1 MFKKVLKWSSISLL
15 TIVIA
20 LAFLPFLF
28 KDKIKSKIIESI
40 NKNVNATVALEE
52 VSLNLFKSFPKA
64 TVTLDKISVINKAPF
79 QGDTLVYSEKIDLKM
94 SMMELFNGEK
104 EPMTIQSIGTENTKI
119 NILFNK
125 DGIGNYDIAIKKE
138 ANETNEKEKPF
149 ALSIQNYEVENLKFT
164 YKDAASKMKLVLDSI
179 NHEGTG
185 NFEKEVLDLDT
196 KTTAKVT
203 FDMDKSNFMRNVPI
217 SLEAILG
224 VDLKNSK
231 YTFKENK
238 ALINQLPLN
247 FNGFIQIVEKGQVYD
262 LTFNTP
268 SSDFKNFLGL
278 IPAEYAGNLADV
290 ATSGK
295 FEVKGKVK
303 GNLTD
308 TTVPAFNIEM
318 LSNNASFKYKELPK
332 SVKNISIDTHI
343 VNKTGLINDTFLDLD
358 KLSFAIDQDV
368 FNASAHLKN
377 LTENPNITATLKGVI
392 NLANVSKA
400 YPVKL
405 EKPLN
410 GILRADV
417 KTAFDMKS
425 VETSQYQNIK
435 NSGNIN
441 VTGFN
446 YAGPEMAKPVSVSV
460 ADLSFN
466 PSKINLNK
474 LQAKTGKSDINV
486 SGSLDNFYGFLFKNQ
501 ILKGNFNLNSSL
513 FEVADFM
520 SPTTTTNEKGK
531 KTTEQVKIPS
541 FLDCT
546 LTAKATTVIYD
557 NLNLKNVAG
566 TLIIRDQAVNLK
578 GLNMAVFGGKIGVNG
593 MVSTKNKV
601 PTFDL
606 DLGLSAVDI
615 SQTFTMLN
623 TLKAIAPI
631 ADVINGKMNST
642 ITLNGFLTQDMIPDV
657 KSISGDLMGTIL
669 QGSLNKNKSALLTEL
684 DTKATFLDLKD
695 INLKDVKAV
704 LSFKNGK
711 VAVKPFT
718 IKHNDISVQIAGSHG
733 FDQNMN
739 YDLKFDVPVKY
750 LGNDVNKLLAK
761 ITPADAKKI
770 ESVPVNAMMSGNF
783 KSPKVTT
790 DVQQASKN
798 VASQLIQLQK
808 EKLIQKGT
816 GALSDLLGGNKPKS
830 ATDSTK
836 TTTKEQVGNAVKEG
850 LKGLFGKKKN

>member
-1 MFKKVLKWSSISLL
+1 MLKKVLKWSGISLL
-15 TIVIA
+15 TVVIA
-20 LAFLPFLF
+20 LALLPFLF

-40 NKNVNATVALEE
+40 NKNVNATVALED

-64 TVTLDKISVINKAPF
+64 TVTLDKMSVINKAPF

-125 DGIGNYDIAIKKE
+125 DGIGNYDIAIKK
-138 ANETNEKEKPF
+138 AASETNEKEKPF

-185 NFEKEVLDLDT
+185 NFEQEVLDLDT

-238 ALINQLPLN
+238 VLINQLPLN
-247 FNGFIQIVEKGQVYD
+247 FNGFIQMVEKGQVYD
-262 LTFNTP
+262 LTFNTH

-278 IPAEYAGNLADV
+278 IPLEYAGNLADV
-290 ATSGK
+290 ETSGK

-303 GNLTD
+303 GNLSD
-308 TTVPAFNIEM
+308 TTVPTFDIEM
-318 LSNNASFKYKELPK
+318 LSNKASFKYKDLPK

-343 VNKTGLINDTFLDLD
+343 VNETGLMNDTFVDLD

-368 FNASAHLKN
+368 FNASAHIKN
-377 LTENPNITATLKGVI
+377 LTENPNIDAALNGVI

-410 GILRADV
+410 GILKANV
-417 KTAFDMKS
+417 KMAFDMKS
-425 VETSQYQNIK
+425 VENSQYQNIK

-446 YAGPEMAKPVSVSV
+446 YSGPEMAKPVSVSV

-474 LQAKTGKSDINV
+474 LQAKTGKSEINV

-513 FEVADFM
+513 FAVADFM
-520 SPTTTTNEKGK
+520 SPTTTTNDEGK

-578 GLNMAVFGGKIGVNG
+578 GLTMAVFGGKIGVNG

-606 DLGLSAVDI
+606 DLDLSAVDI
-615 SQTFTMLN
+615 SQTFSMLN
-623 TLKAIAPI
+623 TLKTIAPV

-642 ITLNGFLTQDMIPDV
+642 ITLNGFLTQDMIPDI
-657 KSISGDLMGTIL
+657 KSISGDLMGAIL

-684 DTKATFLDLKD
+684 DAKATFLDLKD

-718 IKHNDISVQIAGSHG
+718 LKHKDISVQIAGSHG
-733 FDQNMN
+733 FDQNMDYN
-739 YDLKFDVPVKY
+739 LKFNVPVKY

-770 ESVPVNAMMSGNF
+770 ESVPVNALLVGNF

-808 EKLIQKGT
+808 EKLVQKGT
-816 GALSDLLGGNKPKS
+816 GVLTTILNGNKPK
-830 ATDSTK
+830 DSTK
-836 TTTKEQVGNAVKEG
+836 TTTKEQVGNAVKDG

>member
-1 MFKKVLKWSSISLL
+1 MLKKVLKWSGICLL
-15 TIVIA
+15 TVVIA
-20 LAFLPFLF
+20 LALLPFLF

-40 NKNVNATVALEE
+40 NKNVNATVALED

-94 SMMELFNGEK
+94 SMTELFNGEK

-125 DGIGNYDIAIKKE
+125 DGIGNYDIAIKKD

-185 NFEKEVLDLDT
+185 NFEQEVLDLDT
-196 KTTAKVT
+196 KTTVKVT

-247 FNGFIQIVEKGQVYD
+247 FNGFIQMVEKGQIYD

-278 IPAEYAGNLADV
+278 IPSTYAGNLSDV
-290 ATSGK
+290 ETSGK

-303 GNLTD
+303 GNLSE
-308 TTVPAFNIEM
+308 TTVPTFDIEM
-318 LSNNASFKYKELPK
+318 LSDNASFKYKDLPK

-343 VNKTGLINDTFLDLD
+343 VNETGLMNDTFVDLD

-368 FNASAHLKN
+368 FNASAHIKN
-377 LTENPNITATLKGVI
+377 LTENPNIDAALNGVI

-410 GILRADV
+410 GILKANV
-417 KTAFDMKS
+417 KMAFDMKS
-425 VETSQYQNIK
+425 VENSQYQNIK

-446 YAGPEMAKPVSVSV
+446 YSGPEMAKPVSVSV

-520 SPTTTTNEKGK
+520 SPTTTTNDEGK

-578 GLNMAVFGGKIGVNG
+578 GLTMAVFGGKIGVNG

-615 SQTFTMLN
+615 SQTFSMLN
-623 TLKAIAPI
+623 TLKAIAPV

-657 KSISGDLMGTIL
+657 KSISGDLMGNIL

-684 DTKATFLDLKD
+684 DNKATFLDLKD

-718 IKHNDISVQIAGSHG
+718 LKHKDISVQIAGSHG
-733 FDQNMN
+733 FDQNMDYN
-739 YDLKFDVPVKY
+739 LKFDVPVKY

-761 ITPADAKKI
+761 VTPSDAKKI

-808 EKLIQKGT
+808 EKLVQKGT
-816 GALSDLLGGNKPKS
+816 GVLSTILNGNKPK
-830 ATDSTK
+830 DSTK
-836 TTTKEQVGNAVKEG
+836 TTTKEQVGNAVKDG

>member
-1 MFKKVLKWSSISLL
+1 MLKKVLKWSGISLL
-15 TIVIA
+15 TVVIA
-20 LAFLPFLF
+20 LALLPFLF

-40 NKNVNATVALEE
+40 NKNVNATVALED

-64 TVTLDKISVINKAPF
+64 TVTLDKMSVINKAPF

-185 NFEKEVLDLDT
+185 NFEQEVLDLDT

-247 FNGFIQIVEKGQVYD
+247 FNGFIQMVEKGQVYD

-278 IPAEYAGNLADV
+278 IPSAYAGNLADV
-290 ATSGK
+290 ETSGK

-303 GNLTD
+303 GNLSD
-308 TTVPAFNIEM
+308 TTVPTFDIEM
-318 LSNNASFKYKELPK
+318 LSNNASFKYKDLPK

-343 VNKTGLINDTFLDLD
+343 VNETGIMNDTFVDLD
-358 KLSFAIDQDV
+358 KLSFSIDQDV
-368 FNASAHLKN
+368 FNASAHIKN
-377 LTENPNITATLKGVI
+377 LTENPNIDAALNGVI

-425 VETSQYQNIK
+425 VENSQYQNIK

-446 YAGPEMAKPVSVSV
+446 YSGPEMAKPVSVSV
-460 ADLSFN
+460 ADLTFN
-466 PSKINLNK
+466 PSKITLNK

-513 FEVADFM
+513 FAVADFM
-520 SPTTTTNEKGK
+520 SPTTTTNDEGK

-578 GLNMAVFGGKIGVNG
+578 GLTMAVFGGKIGVNG
-593 MVSTKNKV
+593 MISTKNKV
-601 PTFDL
+601 PTF

-615 SQTFTMLN
+615 SQTFSMLN
-623 TLKAIAPI
+623 TLKTIAPI

-642 ITLNGFLTQDMIPDV
+642 ISLNGFLTQDMIPDV
-657 KSISGDLMGTIL
+657 KSISGDLMGNIL

-684 DTKATFLDLKD
+684 DAKATFLDLKD

-711 VAVKPFT
+711 VAVKPF
-718 IKHNDISVQIAGSHG
+718 ILKHKDISVQIAGSHG
-733 FDQNMN
+733 FDQNMDYN
-739 YDLKFDVPVKY
+739 LKFDVPVKY

-761 ITPADAKKI
+761 VTPADAKKI

-808 EKLIQKGT
+808 EKLVQKGT
-816 GALSDLLGGNKPKS
+816 GVLTTILNGNKPK
-830 ATDSTK
+830 DSTK
-836 TTTKEQVGNAVKEG
+836 TTTKEQVGNAVKDG

>member
-1 MFKKVLKWSSISLL
+1 MLKKVLKWSGISLL
-15 TIVIA
+15 TVVIA
-20 LAFLPFLF
+20 LALLPFLF

-40 NKNVNATVALEE
+40 NKNVNATVALED

-64 TVTLDKISVINKAPF
+64 TVTLDKMSVINKAPF

-125 DGIGNYDIAIKKE
+125 DGIGNYDIAIKK
-138 ANETNEKEKPF
+138 AASETNEKEKPF

-185 NFEKEVLDLDT
+185 NFEQEVLDLDT

-247 FNGFIQIVEKGQVYD
+247 FNGFIQMVEKGQVYD

-268 SSDFKNFLGL
+268 SSDFKNFFGL
-278 IPAEYAGNLADV
+278 IPLEYAGNLADV
-290 ATSGK
+290 ETSGK

-303 GNLTD
+303 GNLSD
-308 TTVPAFNIEM
+308 TTVPTFDIEM
-318 LSNNASFKYKELPK
+318 LSNKASFKYKDLPK

-343 VNKTGLINDTFLDLD
+343 VNETGLMNDTFVDLD

-368 FNASAHLKN
+368 FNASAHIKN
-377 LTENPNITATLKGVI
+377 LTENPNIDAALNGVI

-410 GILRADV
+410 GILKANV
-417 KTAFDMKS
+417 KMAFDMKS
-425 VETSQYQNIK
+425 VENSQYQNIK

-446 YAGPEMAKPVSVSV
+446 YSGPEMAKPVSVSV

-474 LQAKTGKSDINV
+474 LQAKTGKSEINV

-513 FEVADFM
+513 FAVADFM
-520 SPTTTTNEKGK
+520 SPTTTTNDEGK

-578 GLNMAVFGGKIGVNG
+578 GLTMAVFGGKIGVNG

-606 DLGLSAVDI
+606 DLDLSAVDI
-615 SQTFTMLN
+615 SQTFSMLN
-623 TLKAIAPI
+623 TLKTIAPV

-642 ITLNGFLTQDMIPDV
+642 ITLNGFLTQDMIPDI
-657 KSISGDLMGTIL
+657 KSISGDLMGAIL

-684 DTKATFLDLKD
+684 DAKATFLDLKD

-718 IKHNDISVQIAGSHG
+718 LKHKDISVQIAGSHG
-733 FDQNMN
+733 FDQNMDYN
-739 YDLKFDVPVKY
+739 LKFNVPVKY

-770 ESVPVNAMMSGNF
+770 ESVPVNALLVGNF

-808 EKLIQKGT
+808 EKLVQKGT
-816 GALSDLLGGNKPKS
+816 GVLTTILNGNKPK
-830 ATDSTK
+830 DSTK
-836 TTTKEQVGNAVKEG
+836 TTTKEQVGNAVKDG

>member
-1 MFKKVLKWSSISLL
+1 MTV
-15 TIVIA
+15 VIA
-20 LAFLPFLF
+20 LALLPFLF

-40 NKNVNATVALEE
+40 NKNVNATVALED

-64 TVTLDKISVINKAPF
+64 TVTLDKMSVINKAPF

-185 NFEKEVLDLDT
+185 NFEQEVLDLNT

-247 FNGFIQIVEKGQVYD
+247 FNGFIQMVEKGQVYD

-278 IPAEYAGNLADV
+278 IPSAYAGNLADV
-290 ATSGK
+290 ETSGK

-303 GNLTD
+303 GNLSD
-308 TTVPAFNIEM
+308 TTVPTFDIEM
-318 LSNNASFKYKELPK
+318 LSNNASFKYKDLPK

-343 VNKTGLINDTFLDLD
+343 VNETGIMNDTFVDLD
-358 KLSFAIDQDV
+358 KLSFSIDQDV
-368 FNASAHLKN
+368 FNASAHIKN
-377 LTENPNITATLKGVI
+377 LTENPNIDAALNGVI

-425 VETSQYQNIK
+425 VENSQYQNIK

-446 YAGPEMAKPVSVSV
+446 YSGPEMAKPVSVSV
-460 ADLSFN
+460 ADLTFN
-466 PSKINLNK
+466 PSKITLNK

-513 FEVADFM
+513 FAVADFM
-520 SPTTTTNEKGK
+520 SPTTTTNDEGK

-578 GLNMAVFGGKIGVNG
+578 GLTMAVFGGKIGVNG
-593 MVSTKNKV
+593 MISTKNKV

-615 SQTFTMLN
+615 SQTFSMLN
-623 TLKAIAPI
+623 TLKTIAPI

-642 ITLNGFLTQDMIPDV
+642 ISLNGFLTQDMIPDV
-657 KSISGDLMGTIL
+657 KSISGDLMGNIL

-684 DTKATFLDLKD
+684 DAKATFLDLKD

-711 VAVKPFT
+711 VAVKPF
-718 IKHNDISVQIAGSHG
+718 ILKHKDISVQIAGSHG
-733 FDQNMN
+733 FDQNMDYN
-739 YDLKFDVPVKY
+739 LKFDVPVKY

-761 ITPADAKKI
+761 VTPADAKKI

-808 EKLIQKGT
+808 EKLVQKGT
-816 GALSDLLGGNKPKS
+816 GVLTTILNGNKPK
-830 ATDSTK
+830 DSTK
-836 TTTKEQVGNAVKEG
+836 TTTKEQVGNAVKAG

>member
-1 MFKKVLKWSSISLL
+1 MLKKVLKLSGISLL
-15 TIVIA
+15 TVVIA
-20 LAFLPFLF
+20 LALLPFLF

-40 NKNVNATVALEE
+40 NKNVNATVALED

-64 TVTLDKISVINKAPF
+64 TVTLDKMSVINKAPF

-125 DGIGNYDIAIKKE
+125 DGIGNYDIAIKKD

-185 NFEKEVLDLDT
+185 NFEQEVLDLDT

-238 ALINQLPLN
+238 ALINQLPLH
-247 FNGFIQIVEKGQVYD
+247 FNGFIQMVEKGQVYD

-278 IPAEYAGNLADV
+278 IPSTYAGNLSDV
-290 ATSGK
+290 ETSGK

-303 GNLTD
+303 GNLSE
-308 TTVPAFNIEM
+308 TTVPTFDIEM
-318 LSNNASFKYKELPK
+318 LSNNASFKYKDLPK

-343 VNKTGLINDTFLDLD
+343 VNETGLMNDTFVDLD

-368 FNASAHLKN
+368 FNASAHIKN
-377 LTENPNITATLKGVI
+377 LTENLNIDAALNGVI

-410 GILRADV
+410 GILKANV
-417 KTAFDMKS
+417 KMAFDMKS
-425 VETSQYQNIK
+425 VENSQYQNIK

-446 YAGPEMAKPVSVSV
+446 YSGPEMAKPVSVSV

-520 SPTTTTNEKGK
+520 SPTTTTNDEGK

-546 LTAKATTVIYD
+546 LSAKATTVIYD

-578 GLNMAVFGGKIGVNG
+578 GLTMAVFGGKIGVNG

-615 SQTFTMLN
+615 SQTFSMLN
-623 TLKAIAPI
+623 TLKTIAPI

-642 ITLNGFLTQDMIPDV
+642 ISLNGFLTQDMIPDA
-657 KSISGDLMGTIL
+657 KSISGDLMGNIL

-684 DTKATFLDLKD
+684 DNKATFLDLKD
-695 INLKDVKAV
+695 INLKDVKAL

-718 IKHNDISVQIAGSHG
+718 LKHKDISVQIAGSHG
-733 FDQNMN
+733 FDQNMDYN
-739 YDLKFDVPVKY
+739 LKFDVPVKY

-761 ITPADAKKI
+761 VTPSDAKKI

-808 EKLIQKGT
+808 EKLVQKGT
-816 GALSDLLGGNKPKS
+816 GVLSTILNGNKPK
-830 ATDSTK
+830 DSTK
-836 TTTKEQVGNAVKEG
+836 TTTKEQVGNAVKDG

>member
-1 MFKKVLKWSSISLL
+1 MLKKVLKWSGISLL
-15 TIVIA
+15 TVVIA
-20 LAFLPFLF
+20 LALLPFLF

-40 NKNVNATVALEE
+40 NKNVNATVALED

-64 TVTLDKISVINKAPF
+64 TVTLDKMSVINKAPF

-125 DGIGNYDIAIKKE
+125 DGIGNYDIALKKE
-138 ANETNEKEKPF
+138 ASETNEKEKPF

-185 NFEKEVLDLDT
+185 NFEQEVLDLDT

-231 YTFKENK
+231 YTFKENR

-247 FNGFIQIVEKGQVYD
+247 FNGFIQMVEKVQVYD

-278 IPAEYAGNLADV
+278 IPSAYAGNLADV
-290 ATSGK
+290 ETSGK

-303 GNLTD
+303 GNLSD

-318 LSNNASFKYKELPK
+318 LSNNASFKYKDLPK

-343 VNKTGLINDTFLDLD
+343 VNETGLMNDTFVDLD

-368 FNASAHLKN
+368 FNASAHIKN
-377 LTENPNITATLKGVI
+377 LTENPNIDAALNGVI
-392 NLANVSKA
+392 NLSNVSKA

-410 GILRADV
+410 GILKANV
-417 KTAFDMKS
+417 KMAFDMKS
-425 VETSQYQNIK
+425 VENSQYQNIK

-446 YAGPEMAKPVSVSV
+446 YSGPEMAKPVSVSV

-520 SPTTTTNEKGK
+520 SPTTTTNDEGK

-615 SQTFTMLN
+615 SQTFSMLN
-623 TLKAIAPI
+623 TLKTIAPV

-642 ITLNGFLTQDMIPDV
+642 ISLNGYLTQDMIPDV
-657 KSISGDLMGTIL
+657 KSISGDLMGNIL

-684 DTKATFLDLKD
+684 DNKATFLDLKD

-718 IKHNDISVQIAGSHG
+718 LKHKDISVQIAGSHG
-733 FDQNMN
+733 FDQNMDYN
-739 YDLKFDVPVKY
+739 LKFDVPVKY

-770 ESVPVNAMMSGNF
+770 ESVPVNALLAGNF

-808 EKLIQKGT
+808 DKLVQKGT
-816 GALSDLLGGNKPKS
+816 GVLTNLLGGNKPK
-830 ATDSTK
+830 DSTK
-836 TTTKEQVGNAVKEG
+836 TTTKEQVGNAVKDG

>member
-1 MFKKVLKWSSISLL
+1 MLKKVLKWSGICLL
-15 TIVIA
+15 TVVIA
-20 LAFLPFLF
+20 LALLPFLF

-40 NKNVNATVALEE
+40 NKNVNATVALED

-64 TVTLDKISVINKAPF
+64 TVTLDKMSVINKAPF

-125 DGIGNYDIAIKKE
+125 DGIGNYDIAIKKD

-185 NFEKEVLDLDT
+185 NFEQEVLDLDT

-247 FNGFIQIVEKGQVYD
+247 FNGSIQMAEIGQVYD

-278 IPAEYAGNLADV
+278 IPSAYAGNLADV
-290 ATSGK
+290 ETSGK

-303 GNLTD
+303 GNLSD
-308 TTVPAFNIEM
+308 TTVPTFNIEM

-343 VNKTGLINDTFLDLD
+343 VNETGLMNDTFVDLD

-368 FNASAHLKN
+368 FNASAHIKN
-377 LTENPNITATLKGVI
+377 LTENLNIDAALNGVI

-410 GILRADV
+410 GILKANV
-417 KTAFDMKS
+417 KMAFDMKS
-425 VETSQYQNIK
+425 VENSQYQNIK

-446 YAGPEMAKPVSVSV
+446 YSGPEMAKPVSVSV

-513 FEVADFM
+513 FAVADFM
-520 SPTTTTNEKGK
+520 APTTTTNDEGK

-578 GLNMAVFGGKIGVNG
+578 GLTMAVFGGKIGVNG

-615 SQTFTMLN
+615 SQTFSMLN
-623 TLKAIAPI
+623 TLKTIAPV

-642 ITLNGFLTQDMIPDV
+642 ISLNGFLTQDMIPDV
-657 KSISGDLMGTIL
+657 KSISGDLMGNIL

-684 DTKATFLDLKD
+684 DNKAAFLDLKD

-718 IKHNDISVQIAGSHG
+718 LKHKDISVQIAGSHG
-733 FDQNMN
+733 FDQNMDYN
-739 YDLKFDVPVKY
+739 LKFDVPVKY

-761 ITPADAKKI
+761 VTPSDAKKI

-808 EKLIQKGT
+808 EKLVQKGT
-816 GALSDLLGGNKPKS
+816 GVLTTILNGNKPK
-830 ATDSTK
+830 DSTK
-836 TTTKEQVGNAVKEG
+836 TTTKEQVGNAVKDG

>member
-1 MFKKVLKWSSISLL
+1 MLKKVLKWSGISLL
-15 TIVIA
+15 TVVIA
-20 LAFLPFLF
+20 LALLPFLF

-40 NKNVNATVALEE
+40 NKNVNATVALED

-64 TVTLDKISVINKAPF
+64 TVTLDKMSVINKAPF

-125 DGIGNYDIAIKKE
+125 DGIGNYDIAIKKD

-185 NFEKEVLDLDT
+185 NFEQEVLDLDT

-247 FNGFIQIVEKGQVYD
+247 FNGFIQMVEKGQVYD

-278 IPAEYAGNLADV
+278 IPSAYAGNLADV
-290 ATSGK
+290 ETSGK

-303 GNLTD
+303 GNLSD
-308 TTVPAFNIEM
+308 TTVPTFDIEM
-318 LSNNASFKYKELPK
+318 LSNNASFKYKDLPK

-343 VNKTGLINDTFLDLD
+343 VNETGIMNDTFVDLD
-358 KLSFAIDQDV
+358 KLSFSIDQDV
-368 FNASAHLKN
+368 FNASAHIKN
-377 LTENPNITATLKGVI
+377 LTENPNIDAALNGVI

-425 VETSQYQNIK
+425 VENSQYQNIK

-446 YAGPEMAKPVSVSV
+446 YSGPEMAKPVSVSV
-460 ADLSFN
+460 ADLTFN
-466 PSKINLNK
+466 PSKITLNK

-520 SPTTTTNEKGK
+520 SPTTTTNDEGK

-578 GLNMAVFGGKIGVNG
+578 GLTMAVFGGKIGVNG
-593 MVSTKNKV
+593 MISTKNKV

-615 SQTFTMLN
+615 SQTFSMLN
-623 TLKAIAPI
+623 TLKTIAPI

-642 ITLNGFLTQDMIPDV
+642 ISLNGFLTQDMIPDV
-657 KSISGDLMGTIL
+657 KSISGDLMGNIL

-684 DTKATFLDLKD
+684 DAKATFLDLKD

-718 IKHNDISVQIAGSHG
+718 LKHKDISVQIAGSHG
-733 FDQNMN
+733 FDQNMDYN
-739 YDLKFDVPVKY
+739 LKFDVPVKY

-761 ITPADAKKI
+761 VTPADAKKI
-770 ESVPVNAMMSGNF
+770 ESVPVNALLAGNF

-808 EKLIQKGT
+808 EKLVQKGT
-816 GALSDLLGGNKPKS
+816 GVLTTILNGNKPK
-830 ATDSTK
+830 DSTK
-836 TTTKEQVGNAVKEG
+836 TTTKEQVGNAVKDG

>member
-1 MFKKVLKWSSISLL
+1 MLKKVLKWSGISLL
-15 TIVIA
+15 TVVIA
-20 LAFLPFLF
+20 LALLPFLF

-40 NKNVNATVALEE
+40 NKNVNATVALED

-64 TVTLDKISVINKAPF
+64 TVTLDKMSVINKAPF

-125 DGIGNYDIAIKKE
+125 DGIGNYDIAIKK
-138 ANETNEKEKPF
+138 AASETNEKEKPF

-185 NFEKEVLDLDT
+185 NFEQEVLDLDT

-247 FNGFIQIVEKGQVYD
+247 FNGFIQMVEKGQVYD

-278 IPAEYAGNLADV
+278 IPVEYAGNLADV
-290 ATSGK
+290 ETTGK

-303 GNLTD
+303 GNLSD
-308 TTVPAFNIEM
+308 TTVPSFDIEM
-318 LSNNASFKYKELPK
+318 LSNNASFKYKDLPK

-343 VNKTGLINDTFLDLD
+343 VNETGLMNDTFVDLD

-368 FNASAHLKN
+368 FNASAHIKN

-417 KTAFDMKS
+417 KMAFDMKS
-425 VETSQYQNIK
+425 VETSQYQNIR

-446 YAGPEMAKPVSVSV
+446 YSGPEMAKPVSVSV

-520 SPTTTTNEKGK
+520 SPTTTTNDEGK
-531 KTTEQVKIPS
+531 KTSEQVKIPS

-601 PTFDL
+601 PTFVL
-606 DLGLSAVDI
+606 DMGLSAVDI
-615 SQTFTMLN
+615 SQTFSMLN
-623 TLKAIAPI
+623 TLKTIAPV

-642 ITLNGFLTQDMIPDV
+642 ISLNGFLTQDMIPDV
-657 KSISGDLMGTIL
+657 KSISGDLMGNIL

-684 DTKATFLDLKD
+684 DNKAAFLDLKD

-718 IKHNDISVQIAGSHG
+718 LKHKDISVQIAGSHG
-733 FDQNMN
+733 FDQNMDYN
-739 YDLKFDVPVKY
+739 LKFDVPVKY

-761 ITPADAKKI
+761 VTPSDAKKI
-770 ESVPVNAMMSGNF
+770 ESVNVNAMMSGNF

-808 EKLIQKGT
+808 EKLVQKGT
-816 GALSDLLGGNKPKS
+816 GVLTTILNGNKPK
-830 ATDSTK
+830 DSTK
-836 TTTKEQVGNAVKEG
+836 TTTKEQVGNAVKDG

>member
-1 MFKKVLKWSSISLL
+1 MLKKVLKWSGISLL
-15 TIVIA
+15 TVVIA
-20 LAFLPFLF
+20 LALLPFLF

-40 NKNVNATVALEE
+40 NKNVNATVALED

-64 TVTLDKISVINKAPF
+64 TVTLDKMSVINKAPF

-185 NFEKEVLDLDT
+185 NFEQEVLDLDT

-247 FNGFIQIVEKGQVYD
+247 FNGFIQMVEKGQVYD

-278 IPAEYAGNLADV
+278 IPSAYAGNLADV
-290 ATSGK
+290 ETSGK

-303 GNLTD
+303 GNLSD
-308 TTVPAFNIEM
+308 TTVPTFDIEM
-318 LSNNASFKYKELPK
+318 LSNNASFKYKDLPK

-343 VNKTGLINDTFLDLD
+343 INETGIMNDTFVDLD
-358 KLSFAIDQDV
+358 KLSFSIDQDV
-368 FNASAHLKN
+368 FNASAHIKN
-377 LTENPNITATLKGVI
+377 LTENPNIDAALNGVI

-425 VETSQYQNIK
+425 VENSQYQNIK

-446 YAGPEMAKPVSVSV
+446 YSGPEMAKPVSVSV
-460 ADLSFN
+460 ADLTFN
-466 PSKINLNK
+466 PSKITLNK

-513 FEVADFM
+513 FAVADFM
-520 SPTTTTNEKGK
+520 SPTTTTNDEGK

-578 GLNMAVFGGKIGVNG
+578 GLTMAVFGGKIGVNG
-593 MVSTKNKV
+593 MISTKNKV

-615 SQTFTMLN
+615 SQTFSMLN
-623 TLKAIAPI
+623 TLKTIAPI

-642 ITLNGFLTQDMIPDV
+642 ISLNGFLTQDMIPDV
-657 KSISGDLMGTIL
+657 KSISGDLMGNIL

-684 DTKATFLDLKD
+684 DAKATFLDLKD

-711 VAVKPFT
+711 VAVKPF
-718 IKHNDISVQIAGSHG
+718 ILKHKDISVQIAGSHG
-733 FDQNMN
+733 FDQNMDYN
-739 YDLKFDVPVKY
+739 LKFDVPVKY

-761 ITPADAKKI
+761 VTPADAKKI

-808 EKLIQKGT
+808 EKLVQKGT
-816 GALSDLLGGNKPKS
+816 GVLTTILNGNKPK
-830 ATDSTK
+830 DSTK
-836 TTTKEQVGNAVKEG
+836 TTTKEQVGNAVKDG

>member
-1 MFKKVLKWSSISLL
+1 MLKKVLKWSGISLL
-15 TIVIA
+15 IVVLA
-20 LAFLPFLF
+20 LALLPFLF

-64 TVTLDKISVINKAPF
+64 TVTLNKMSVINKAPF

-125 DGIGNYDIAIKKE
+125 YGIGNYDIALKKD

-164 YKDAASKMKLVLDSI
+164 YKDAASKTKLVLDSI

-185 NFEKEVLDLDT
+185 NFEQEVLDLDT

-247 FNGFIQIVEKGQVYD
+247 FNGFIQMIEKGQVYD

-278 IPAEYAGNLADV
+278 IPSAYTGNLSDV
-290 ATSGK
+290 ETSGK

-303 GNLTD
+303 GNLTN

-343 VNKTGLINDTFLDLD
+343 VNETGLMNDTFVDLD
-358 KLSFAIDQDV
+358 KLSFAIDKDV
-368 FNASAHLKN
+368 FNASAHIKN
-377 LTENPNITATLKGVI
+377 LTENPNITATLNGVI

-425 VETSQYQNIK
+425 VETSQYQNIN

-441 VTGFN
+441 ITGFN
-446 YAGPEMAKPVSVSV
+446 YSGPEMAKPVSVSV

-520 SPTTTTNEKGK
+520 SPTTTTNDEGK

-578 GLNMAVFGGKIGVNG
+578 GLTMAVFGGKIGVNG

-615 SQTFTMLN
+615 SQTFSMLN
-623 TLKAIAPI
+623 TLKTIAPI

-642 ITLNGFLTQDMIPDV
+642 ISLNGFLTQDMIPDV

-669 QGSLNKNKSALLTEL
+669 QGSLNKNKSTLLTEL
-684 DTKATFLDLKD
+684 DNKAAFLDLKD

-711 VAVKPFT
+711 VAVKPF
-718 IKHNDISVQIAGSHG
+718 ILKHKDISVQIAGSHG
-733 FDQNMN
+733 FDQNMDYN
-739 YDLKFDVPVKY
+739 LKFDVPVKY

-761 ITPADAKKI
+761 VNPSDAKKI

-798 VASQLIQLQK
+798 LASQLIQLQK
-808 EKLIQKGT
+808 EKLVQKGT
-816 GALSDLLGGNKPKS
+816 GVLSNLLGGNKPK
-830 ATDSTK
+830 DSIK
-836 TTTKEQVGNAVKEG
+836 TTTKDQVGNAVKDG

>member
-1 MFKKVLKWSSISLL
+1 MLKKVLKWSGISLL
-15 TIVIA
+15 TFVLA
-20 LAFLPFLF
+20 LALLPFLF

-64 TVTLDKISVINKAPF
+64 TVTLDKMSVINKAPF

-104 EPMTIQSIGTENTKI
+104 EPMIIQSIGTENTKI

-125 DGIGNYDIAIKKE
+125 YGIGNYDIALKKD

-185 NFEKEVLDLDT
+185 NFEQEVLDLDT

-224 VDLKNSK
+224 VNLKKSK

-247 FNGFIQIVEKGQVYD
+247 FNGFIQMVEKGQVYD

-278 IPAEYAGNLADV
+278 IPVEYAGNLADV
-290 ATSGK
+290 ETSGK

-303 GNLTD
+303 GNLSD
-308 TTVPAFNIEM
+308 TTVPAFDIEM
-318 LSNNASFKYKELPK
+318 LSNNASFKYKDLPK

-343 VNKTGLINDTFLDLD
+343 VNETGLMNDTFVDLD

-368 FNASAHLKN
+368 FNASAHIKN
-377 LTENPNITATLKGVI
+377 LTENPNIDAALIGVI

-425 VETSQYQNIK
+425 VETSQYQNIN

-441 VTGFN
+441 ITGFN
-446 YAGPEMAKPVSVSV
+446 YSGPEMAKPVSVSV

-520 SPTTTTNEKGK
+520 SPTIITNDEGK
-531 KTTEQVKIPS
+531 KTKEQVKIPS

-578 GLNMAVFGGKIGVNG
+578 GLTMAVFGGKIGVNG

-606 DLGLSAVDI
+606 NLGLSAVDI
-615 SQTFTMLN
+615 SQTFSMLN
-623 TLKAIAPI
+623 TLKTIAPI

-642 ITLNGFLTQDMIPDV
+642 ISLNGFLTQDMIPDV
-657 KSISGDLMGTIL
+657 KSISGDLMGNIL
-669 QGSLNKNKSALLTEL
+669 QGSLNKNKSTLLTEL
-684 DTKATFLDLKD
+684 DNKAAFLDIKD
-695 INLKDVKAV
+695 INLKDLKAV

-711 VAVKPFT
+711 VAVKPF
-718 IKHNDISVQIAGSHG
+718 ILKHKDISVQIAGSHG
-733 FDQNMN
+733 FDQNMDYN
-739 YDLKFDVPVKY
+739 LKFDVPVKY

-761 ITPADAKKI
+761 VNPSDAKKI

-808 EKLIQKGT
+808 EKLVQKGT
-816 GALSDLLGGNKPKS
+816 GVLSNLLGGNKPK
-830 ATDSTK
+830 DSIK
-836 TTTKEQVGNAVKEG
+836 TTTKDQVGNAVKDG

>member
-1 MFKKVLKWSSISLL
+1 MLKKVLKWSGISLL
-15 TIVIA
+15 TVVIA
-20 LAFLPFLF
+20 LALLPFLF

-40 NKNVNATVALEE
+40 NKNVNATVALED

-64 TVTLDKISVINKAPF
+64 TVTLDKMSVINKAPF

-185 NFEKEVLDLDT
+185 NFEQEVLDLDT

-224 VDLKNSK
+224 VNLKKSK

-247 FNGFIQIVEKGQVYD
+247 FNGFIQMVEKGQVYD

-278 IPAEYAGNLADV
+278 IPVEYAGNLADIE
-290 ATSGK
+290 TSGK

-303 GNLTD
+303 GNLSD
-308 TTVPAFNIEM
+308 TTVPTFDIEM
-318 LSNNASFKYKELPK
+318 LSNNASFKYKDLPK

-343 VNKTGLINDTFLDLD
+343 VNETGLMNDTFLNLD

-368 FNASAHLKN
+368 FNASAHIKN
-377 LTENPNITATLKGVI
+377 LTENPNIDAALNGVI

-410 GILRADV
+410 GILKANV
-417 KTAFDMKS
+417 KMAFDMKS
-425 VETSQYQNIK
+425 VENSQYQNIK

-441 VTGFN
+441 ITGFN
-446 YAGPEMAKPVSVSV
+446 YSGPEMAKPVSVSV

-520 SPTTTTNEKGK
+520 SPTTTTNDEGK

-546 LTAKATTVIYD
+546 LSAKATTVIYD

-578 GLNMAVFGGKIGVNG
+578 GLTMAVFGGKIGVNG

-615 SQTFTMLN
+615 SQTFSMLN
-623 TLKAIAPI
+623 TLKTIAPI

-657 KSISGDLMGTIL
+657 KSISGDLMGNIL

-684 DTKATFLDLKD
+684 DNKATFLDLKD

-718 IKHNDISVQIAGSHG
+718 LKHKDISVQIAGSHG
-733 FDQNMN
+733 FDQNMDYN
-739 YDLKFDVPVKY
+739 LKFDVPVKY

-761 ITPADAKKI
+761 VTPSDAKKI

-808 EKLIQKGT
+808 EKLVQKGT
-816 GALSDLLGGNKPKS
+816 GVLTTILNGNKPK
-830 ATDSTK
+830 DSTK
-836 TTTKEQVGNAVKEG
+836 TTTKEQVGNAVKDG

>member
-1 MFKKVLKWSSISLL
+1 
-15 TIVIA
+15 
-20 LAFLPFLF
+20 
-28 KDKIKSKIIESI
+28 
-40 NKNVNATVALEE
+40 
-52 VSLNLFKSFPKA
+52 
-64 TVTLDKISVINKAPF
+64 
-79 QGDTLVYSEKIDLKM
+79 
-94 SMMELFNGEK
+94 
-104 EPMTIQSIGTENTKI
+104 
-119 NILFNK
+119 
-125 DGIGNYDIAIKKE
+125 
-138 ANETNEKEKPF
+138 
-149 ALSIQNYEVENLKFT
+149 
-164 YKDAASKMKLVLDSI
+164 MKLVLDSI
-179 NHEGTG
+179 NHKGTG
-185 NFEKEVLDLDT
+185 NFEQEVLDLDT

-238 ALINQLPLN
+238 AQINQLPLN
-247 FNGFIQIVEKGQVYD
+247 FNGFFQMVEKDQIYD
-262 LTFNTP
+262 LAFNTP

-278 IPAEYAGNLADV
+278 IPSTYAGNLADV
-290 ATSGK
+290 ETSGK

-303 GNLTD
+303 GNLSD
-308 TTVPAFNIEM
+308 TTVPTFDIEM
-318 LSNNASFKYKELPK
+318 LSNSASFKYKDLPK

-343 VNKTGLINDTFLDLD
+343 VNETGLMNDTFVNLD

-368 FNASAHLKN
+368 FNASAHIKN
-377 LTENPNITATLKGVI
+377 ITENPNIDAALNGVI
-392 NLANVSKA
+392 NLANISKA

-410 GILRADV
+410 GILKANV
-417 KTAFDMKS
+417 KMACDMKS
-425 VETSQYQNIK
+425 VENNQYQNIK

-441 VTGFN
+441 ITGFN
-446 YAGPEMAKPVSVSV
+446 YAGKEMAKPVSISV
-460 ADLSFN
+460 ADLTFN
-466 PSKINLNK
+466 PTKINLNK

-513 FEVADFM
+513 LEVADFM
-520 SPTTTTNEKGK
+520 APTITTNDEGK
-531 KTTEQVKIPS
+531 KTSEQVKIPS

-566 TLIIRDQAVNLK
+566 TLIIRDQAINLK
-578 GLNMAVFGGKIGVNG
+578 GLTMAVFGGKIGVNG

-601 PTFDL
+601 PTFDF
-606 DLGLSAVDI
+606 DLGLSSVDI
-615 SQTFTMLN
+615 SQTFSMLN
-623 TLKAIAPI
+623 TLKTIAPI
-631 ADVINGKMNST
+631 ANVINGKMNST

-657 KSISGDLMGTIL
+657 KSISGDLMGNIL

-684 DTKATFLDLKD
+684 DNKATFLDLKD

-704 LSFKNGK
+704 VSFKNGK

-718 IKHNDISVQIAGSHG
+718 LKHKDISVQIAGSHG
-733 FDQNMN
+733 FDQNMDYN
-739 YDLKFDVPVKY
+739 LKFDVPVKY

-761 ITPADAKKI
+761 ITPSDAKKI
-770 ESVPVNAMMSGNF
+770 ESVPVNALLVGNF

-808 EKLIQKGT
+808 EKLVQKGT
-816 GALSDLLGGNKPKS
+816 VVLTNLLGGNKPK
-830 ATDSTK
+830 DSTK
-836 TTTKEQVGNAVKEG
+836 TTTKEQVGNAVKDG
-850 LKGLFGKKKN
+850 LKGLLGKKKN

>member
-1 MFKKVLKWSSISLL
+1 MLKKVLKWSGISLL
-15 TIVIA
+15 TVVIA
-20 LAFLPFLF
+20 IALLPFLF

-40 NKNVNATVALEE
+40 NKNVNATVALED

-64 TVTLDKISVINKAPF
+64 TVTLDKMSVINKVPF

-94 SMMELFNGEK
+94 SIMELFNGEK

-125 DGIGNYDIAIKKE
+125 DGIGNYDIAIKK
-138 ANETNEKEKPF
+138 AASETNEKEKPF
-149 ALSIQNYEVENLKFT
+149 ALSIQNYEIENLKFT

-185 NFEKEVLDLDT
+185 NFEQEVLDLDT
-196 KTTAKVT
+196 KTKAKVT

-247 FNGFIQIVEKGQVYD
+247 FNGSIQMAKKGQVYD

-278 IPAEYAGNLADV
+278 IPLEYAGNLADV
-290 ATSGK
+290 ETSGK

-303 GNLTD
+303 GNLSD
-308 TTVPAFNIEM
+308 TTVPTFNIEM
-318 LSNNASFKYKELPK
+318 LSNNASFKYKDLPK

-343 VNKTGLINDTFLDLD
+343 VNETGLMNDTFVDLD

-368 FNASAHLKN
+368 FNASAHIKN

-417 KTAFDMKS
+417 KMAFDMKS
-425 VETSQYQNIK
+425 VENSQYQNIK

-446 YAGPEMAKPVSVSV
+446 YLGPEMAKPVTVSV
-460 ADLSFN
+460 ADLTFN
-466 PSKINLNK
+466 PSKITLNK

-520 SPTTTTNEKGK
+520 SPTTTTNDEGK

-546 LTAKATTVIYD
+546 LTAKAITVIYD

-578 GLNMAVFGGKIGVNG
+578 GLTMAVFGGKIGVNG

-615 SQTFTMLN
+615 SQTFSMLN
-623 TLKAIAPI
+623 TLKTIAPV

-642 ITLNGFLTQDMIPDV
+642 ISLNGFLTQDMIPDV
-657 KSISGDLMGTIL
+657 KSISGDLMGNIL

-684 DTKATFLDLKD
+684 DAKATFLDLKD

-711 VAVKPFT
+711 VAVKPL
-718 IKHNDISVQIAGSHG
+718 ILKHKDISVQIAGSHG
-733 FDQNMN
+733 FDQNMDYN
-739 YDLKFDVPVKY
+739 LKFDVPVKY

-770 ESVPVNAMMSGNF
+770 ESVPVNALLVGNF

-808 EKLIQKGT
+808 EKLVQKGT
-816 GALSDLLGGNKPKS
+816 GVLTTILNGNKPK
-830 ATDSTK
+830 DSTK
-836 TTTKEQVGNAVKEG
+836 TTTKEQVGNAVKDG

>member
-1 MFKKVLKWSSISLL
+1 MLKKVLKWSGISLL
-15 TIVIA
+15 TVVIA
-20 LAFLPFLF
+20 LALLPFLF

-40 NKNVNATVALEE
+40 NKNINATVALED
-52 VSLNLFKSFPKA
+52 VRLNLFKSFPKA
-64 TVTLDKISVINKAPF
+64 TVTLDKMSVINKVPF

-125 DGIGNYDIAIKKE
+125 DGIGNYDIAIKK
-138 ANETNEKEKPF
+138 AASETNEKEKPF

-185 NFEKEVLDLDT
+185 NFEQEVLDLDT

-247 FNGFIQIVEKGQVYD
+247 FNGSIQMAKKGQVYD

-290 ATSGK
+290 ETSGK

-303 GNLTD
+303 GNLSD
-308 TTVPAFNIEM
+308 TTVPTFDIEM
-318 LSNNASFKYKELPK
+318 LSNNASFKYKDLPK

-343 VNKTGLINDTFLDLD
+343 VNETGLMNDTFVDLD

-368 FNASAHLKN
+368 FNASAHIKN
-377 LTENPNITATLKGVI
+377 LTENQNITATLKGVI

-417 KTAFDMKS
+417 KMAFDMKS

-446 YAGPEMAKPVSVSV
+446 YSGPEMAKPVTVSV

-501 ILKGNFNLNSSL
+501 ILKGNFNLNSS
-513 FEVADFM
+513 FFAVADFM
-520 SPTTTTNEKGK
+520 APTTTTNDEGK

-578 GLNMAVFGGKIGVNG
+578 GLTMAVFGGKIGVNG

-615 SQTFTMLN
+615 SQTFSMLN
-623 TLKAIAPI
+623 TLKTIAPV

-642 ITLNGFLTQDMIPDV
+642 ISLNGFLTQDMIPDV
-657 KSISGDLMGTIL
+657 KSISGDLMGNIL
-669 QGSLNKNKSALLTEL
+669 QGSLNKNKSVLLTEL
-684 DTKATFLDLKD
+684 DNKAAFLDLKD

-718 IKHNDISVQIAGSHG
+718 LKHKDISIQIVGSHR
-733 FDQNMN
+733 FNQNMDYN
-739 YDLKFDVPVKY
+739 LKFDVPVKY

-770 ESVPVNAMMSGNF
+770 ESVPVNAMLAGNF

-808 EKLIQKGT
+808 EKLVQKGT
-816 GALSDLLGGNKPKS
+816 GVLSTILNGNKPK
-830 ATDSTK
+830 DSTK
-836 TTTKEQVGNAVKEG
+836 TSPKEQVGNAVKDG

>member
-1 MFKKVLKWSSISLL
+1 MLKKVLKWSGISLL
-15 TIVIA
+15 TVVIA
-20 LAFLPFLF
+20 LALLPFLF

-40 NKNVNATVALEE
+40 NKNVNATVALED

-64 TVTLDKISVINKAPF
+64 TVTLDKMSVINKAPF

-179 NHEGTG
+179 NHEGMG

-247 FNGFIQIVEKGQVYD
+247 FNGFIQMVEKGQVYD

-278 IPAEYAGNLADV
+278 IPSAYAGNLADV
-290 ATSGK
+290 ETSGK

-303 GNLTD
+303 GNLSD
-308 TTVPAFNIEM
+308 TTVPTFDIEM
-318 LSNNASFKYKELPK
+318 LSNNASFKYKDLPK

-343 VNKTGLINDTFLDLD
+343 VNETGIMNDTFVDLD

-368 FNASAHLKN
+368 FNASAHIKN
-377 LTENPNITATLKGVI
+377 LTENPNIDAALNGVI

-410 GILRADV
+410 GILKANV
-417 KTAFDMKS
+417 KMAFDMKS
-425 VETSQYQNIK
+425 VENSQYQNIK

-446 YAGPEMAKPVSVSV
+446 YSGPEMAKPVSVSV
-460 ADLSFN
+460 ADLSLN

-501 ILKGNFNLNSSL
+501 ILKGNFNLNSS
-513 FEVADFM
+513 FFAVADFM
-520 SPTTTTNEKGK
+520 APTTTTNDEGK

-615 SQTFTMLN
+615 SQTFSMLN
-623 TLKAIAPI
+623 TLKTIAPI

-642 ITLNGFLTQDMIPDV
+642 ISLNGFLTQDMIPDV
-657 KSISGDLMGTIL
+657 KSISGDLMGNIL

-684 DTKATFLDLKD
+684 DNKATFLDLKD

-711 VAVKPFT
+711 VAVKPF
-718 IKHNDISVQIAGSHG
+718 ILKHKDISVQIAGSHG
-733 FDQNMN
+733 FDQNMDYN
-739 YDLKFDVPVKY
+739 LKFDVPVKY

-761 ITPADAKKI
+761 VTPADAKKI

-808 EKLIQKGT
+808 EKLVQKGT
-816 GALSDLLGGNKPKS
+816 GVLTTILNGNKPK
-830 ATDSTK
+830 DSTK
-836 TTTKEQVGNAVKEG
+836 TTTKEQVGNAVKDG

>member
-1 MFKKVLKWSSISLL
+1 MLKKVLKWSGISLL
-15 TIVIA
+15 TVVIA
-20 LAFLPFLF
+20 LALLPFLF

-40 NKNVNATVALEE
+40 NKNVNATVALED

-64 TVTLDKISVINKAPF
+64 TVTLDKMSVINKAPF

-125 DGIGNYDIAIKKE
+125 DGIGNYDIAIKK
-138 ANETNEKEKPF
+138 AASETNEKEKLF
-149 ALSIQNYEVENLKFT
+149 ALSIQNYEIENLKFS

-185 NFEKEVLDLDT
+185 NFEQEVLDLDT

-247 FNGFIQIVEKGQVYD
+247 FNGFIQMVEKGQVYD

-278 IPAEYAGNLADV
+278 IPSAYAGNLADV
-290 ATSGK
+290 ETSGK

-303 GNLTD
+303 GNLSD
-308 TTVPAFNIEM
+308 TTVPTFDIEM
-318 LSNNASFKYKELPK
+318 LSNNASFKYKDLPK

-343 VNKTGLINDTFLDLD
+343 VNETGIMNDTFVDLD

-368 FNASAHLKN
+368 FNASAHIKN
-377 LTENPNITATLKGVI
+377 LTENPNIDAALNGVI

-417 KTAFDMKS
+417 KMAFDMKS

-446 YAGPEMAKPVSVSV
+446 YSGPEMAKPVSISI

-501 ILKGNFNLNSSL
+501 ILKGNFNLNSS
-513 FEVADFM
+513 FFAVADFM
-520 SPTTTTNEKGK
+520 APTTTTNDEGK

-578 GLNMAVFGGKIGVNG
+578 GLTMAVFGGKIGVNG

-606 DLGLSAVDI
+606 DLGLSVVDI
-615 SQTFTMLN
+615 SQTFSMLN
-623 TLKAIAPI
+623 TLKTIAPI

-657 KSISGDLMGTIL
+657 KSISGDLMGNIL

-684 DTKATFLDLKD
+684 DNKATFLDLKD

-718 IKHNDISVQIAGSHG
+718 LKHKDISVQIVGSHR
-733 FDQNMN
+733 FDQNMDYN
-739 YDLKFDVPVKY
+739 LKFDVPVKY

-770 ESVPVNAMMSGNF
+770 ESVPVNALLAGNF

-808 EKLIQKGT
+808 EKLVQKGT
-816 GALSDLLGGNKPKS
+816 GVLTNLLGGNKPK
-830 ATDSTK
+830 DSTK
-836 TTTKEQVGNAVKEG
+836 TTTKEQVGNAVKDG

>member
-1 MFKKVLKWSSISLL
+1 MLKKVLKWSGISLL
-15 TIVIA
+15 TVVIA
-20 LAFLPFLF
+20 LALLPFLF

-40 NKNVNATVALEE
+40 NKNVNATVALED

-64 TVTLDKISVINKAPF
+64 TVTLDKMSVINKAPF

-185 NFEKEVLDLDT
+185 NFEQEVLDLDT

-247 FNGFIQIVEKGQVYD
+247 FNGFIQMVEKGQVYD

-278 IPAEYAGNLADV
+278 IPSAYAGNLADV
-290 ATSGK
+290 ETSGK

-303 GNLTD
+303 GNLSD
-308 TTVPAFNIEM
+308 TTVPTFDIEM
-318 LSNNASFKYKELPK
+318 LSNNASFKYKDLPK

-343 VNKTGLINDTFLDLD
+343 VNETGIMNDTFVDLD
-358 KLSFAIDQDV
+358 KLSFSIDQDV
-368 FNASAHLKN
+368 FNASAHIKN
-377 LTENPNITATLKGVI
+377 LTENPNIDAALNGVI

-425 VETSQYQNIK
+425 VENSQYQNIK

-446 YAGPEMAKPVSVSV
+446 YSGPEMAKPVSVSV
-460 ADLSFN
+460 ADLTFN
-466 PSKINLNK
+466 PSKITLNK

-513 FEVADFM
+513 FAVADFM
-520 SPTTTTNEKGK
+520 SPTTTTNDEGK

-578 GLNMAVFGGKIGVNG
+578 GLTMAVFGGKIGVNG
-593 MVSTKNKV
+593 MISTKNKV

-615 SQTFTMLN
+615 SQTFSMLN
-623 TLKAIAPI
+623 TLKTIAPI

-642 ITLNGFLTQDMIPDV
+642 ISLNGFLTQDMIPDV
-657 KSISGDLMGTIL
+657 KSISGDLMGNIL

-684 DTKATFLDLKD
+684 DAKATFLDLKD

-711 VAVKPFT
+711 VAVKPF
-718 IKHNDISVQIAGSHG
+718 ILKHKDISVQIAGSHG
-733 FDQNMN
+733 FDQNMDYN
-739 YDLKFDVPVKY
+739 LKFDVPVKY

-761 ITPADAKKI
+761 VTPADAKKI

-808 EKLIQKGT
+808 EKLVQKGT
-816 GALSDLLGGNKPKS
+816 GVLTTILNGNKPK
-830 ATDSTK
+830 DSTK
-836 TTTKEQVGNAVKEG
+836 TTTKEQVGNAVKDG

>member
-1 MFKKVLKWSSISLL
+1 MLKKVLKWSGISLL
-15 TIVIA
+15 IVVLA
-20 LAFLPFLF
+20 LALLPFLF

-64 TVTLDKISVINKAPF
+64 TVTLDKMSVINKAPF

-104 EPMTIQSIGTENTKI
+104 EPMIIQSIGTENTKI

-125 DGIGNYDIAIKKE
+125 YGIGNYDIALKKD

-164 YKDAASKMKLVLDSI
+164 YKDAASKTKLVLDSI

-185 NFEKEVLDLDT
+185 NFEQEVLDLDT

-247 FNGFIQIVEKGQVYD
+247 FNGFIQMIEKGQVYD

-278 IPAEYAGNLADV
+278 IPSAYTGNLSDV
-290 ATSGK
+290 ETSGK

-303 GNLTD
+303 GNLTN

-343 VNKTGLINDTFLDLD
+343 VNETGLMNDTFVDLD
-358 KLSFAIDQDV
+358 KLSFAIDKDV
-368 FNASAHLKN
+368 FNASAHIKN
-377 LTENPNITATLKGVI
+377 LTENPNITASLNGVI

-425 VETSQYQNIK
+425 VETSQYQNII

-441 VTGFN
+441 ITGFN
-446 YAGPEMAKPVSVSV
+446 YSGPEMAKPVSVSV

-520 SPTTTTNEKGK
+520 SPTTITNDEGK

-578 GLNMAVFGGKIGVNG
+578 GLTMAVFGGKIGVNG
-593 MVSTKNKV
+593 MISTKNKV

-615 SQTFTMLN
+615 SQTFSMLN
-623 TLKAIAPI
+623 TLKTIAPI

-642 ITLNGFLTQDMIPDV
+642 ISLNGFLTQDMIPDV

-669 QGSLNKNKSALLTEL
+669 QGSLNKNKSTLLTEL
-684 DTKATFLDLKD
+684 DNKAAFLDLKD

-711 VAVKPFT
+711 VAVKPF
-718 IKHNDISVQIAGSHG
+718 ILKHKDISVQIAGSHG
-733 FDQNMN
+733 FDQNMDYN
-739 YDLKFDVPVKY
+739 LKFDVPVKY

-761 ITPADAKKI
+761 VNPSDAKKI

-798 VASQLIQLQK
+798 LASQLIQLQK
-808 EKLIQKGT
+808 EKLVQKGT
-816 GALSDLLGGNKPKS
+816 GVLSNLLGGNKPK
-830 ATDSTK
+830 DSIK
-836 TTTKEQVGNAVKEG
+836 TTTKDQVGNAVKDG

>member
-1 MFKKVLKWSSISLL
+1 MLKKVLKWSGISLL
-15 TIVIA
+15 TVVIA
-20 LAFLPFLF
+20 LALLPFLF

-40 NKNVNATVALEE
+40 NKNVNATVALED

-64 TVTLDKISVINKAPF
+64 TVTLDKMSVINKAPF

-185 NFEKEVLDLDT
+185 NFEQEVLDLNT

-247 FNGFIQIVEKGQVYD
+247 FNGFIQMVEKGQVYD

-278 IPAEYAGNLADV
+278 IPSAYAGNLADV
-290 ATSGK
+290 ETSGK

-303 GNLTD
+303 GNLSD
-308 TTVPAFNIEM
+308 TTVPTFDIEM
-318 LSNNASFKYKELPK
+318 LSNNASFKYKDLPK

-343 VNKTGLINDTFLDLD
+343 VNETGIMNDTFVDLD
-358 KLSFAIDQDV
+358 KLSFSIDQDV
-368 FNASAHLKN
+368 FNASAHIKN
-377 LTENPNITATLKGVI
+377 LTENPNIDAALNGVI

-425 VETSQYQNIK
+425 VENSQYQNIK

-446 YAGPEMAKPVSVSV
+446 YSGPEMAKPVSVSV
-460 ADLSFN
+460 ADLTFN
-466 PSKINLNK
+466 PSKITLNK

-513 FEVADFM
+513 FAVADFM
-520 SPTTTTNEKGK
+520 SPTTTTNDEGK

-578 GLNMAVFGGKIGVNG
+578 GLTMAVFGGKIGVNG
-593 MVSTKNKV
+593 MISTKNKV

-615 SQTFTMLN
+615 SQTFSMLN
-623 TLKAIAPI
+623 TLKTIAPI

-642 ITLNGFLTQDMIPDV
+642 ISLNGFLTQDMIPDV
-657 KSISGDLMGTIL
+657 KSISGDLMGNIL

-684 DTKATFLDLKD
+684 DAKATFLDLKD

-711 VAVKPFT
+711 VAVKPF
-718 IKHNDISVQIAGSHG
+718 ILKHKDISVQIAGSHG
-733 FDQNMN
+733 FDQNMDYN
-739 YDLKFDVPVKY
+739 LKFDVPVKY

-761 ITPADAKKI
+761 VTPADAKKI

-808 EKLIQKGT
+808 EKLVQKGT
-816 GALSDLLGGNKPKS
+816 GVLTTILNGNKPK
-830 ATDSTK
+830 DSTK
-836 TTTKEQVGNAVKEG
+836 TTTKEQVGNAVKAG

>member
-1 MFKKVLKWSSISLL
+1 MLKKVLKWSGISLL
-15 TIVIA
+15 TVVIA
-20 LAFLPFLF
+20 LALLPFLF

-40 NKNVNATVALEE
+40 NKNVNATVALED

-64 TVTLDKISVINKAPF
+64 TVTLDKMSVINKAPF

-125 DGIGNYDIAIKKE
+125 DGIGNYDIAIKK
-138 ANETNEKEKPF
+138 AASETNEKEKPF

-185 NFEKEVLDLDT
+185 NFEQEVLDLDT

-238 ALINQLPLN
+238 VLINQLPLN
-247 FNGFIQIVEKGQVYD
+247 FNGFIQMVEKGQVYD

-278 IPAEYAGNLADV
+278 IPLEYAGNLADV
-290 ATSGK
+290 ETSGK

-303 GNLTD
+303 GNLSD
-308 TTVPAFNIEM
+308 TTVPTFDIEM
-318 LSNNASFKYKELPK
+318 LSNKASFKYKDLPK

-343 VNKTGLINDTFLDLD
+343 VNETGLMNDTFVDLD

-368 FNASAHLKN
+368 FNASAHIKN
-377 LTENPNITATLKGVI
+377 LTENPNIDAALNGVI

-410 GILRADV
+410 GILKANV
-417 KTAFDMKS
+417 KMAFDMKS
-425 VETSQYQNIK
+425 VENSQYQNIK

-446 YAGPEMAKPVSVSV
+446 YSGPEMAKPVSVSV

-474 LQAKTGKSDINV
+474 LQAKTGKSEINV

-513 FEVADFM
+513 FAVADFM
-520 SPTTTTNEKGK
+520 SPTTTTNDEGK

-578 GLNMAVFGGKIGVNG
+578 GLTMAVFGGKIGVNG

-606 DLGLSAVDI
+606 DLDLSAVDI
-615 SQTFTMLN
+615 SQTFSMLN
-623 TLKAIAPI
+623 TLKTIAPV

-642 ITLNGFLTQDMIPDV
+642 ITLNGFLTQDMIPDI
-657 KSISGDLMGTIL
+657 KSISGDLMGAIL

-684 DTKATFLDLKD
+684 DAKATFLDLKD

-718 IKHNDISVQIAGSHG
+718 LKHKDISVQIAGSHG
-733 FDQNMN
+733 FDQNMDYN
-739 YDLKFDVPVKY
+739 LKFNVPVKY

-770 ESVPVNAMMSGNF
+770 ESVPVNALLVGNF

-808 EKLIQKGT
+808 EKLVQKGT
-816 GALSDLLGGNKPKS
+816 GVLTTILNGNKPK
-830 ATDSTK
+830 DSTK
-836 TTTKEQVGNAVKEG
+836 TTTKEQVGNAVKDG

>member
-1 MFKKVLKWSSISLL
+1 MLKKVLKWSGISLL
-15 TIVIA
+15 IVVIA
-20 LAFLPFLF
+20 LALLPFLF

-40 NKNVNATVALEE
+40 NKNVNATVALED

-64 TVTLDKISVINKAPF
+64 TVTLDKMSVINKAPF

-125 DGIGNYDIAIKKE
+125 DGIGNYDIAIKKY

-185 NFEKEVLDLDT
+185 NFEQEVLDLDT

-224 VDLKNSK
+224 IDLKNSK
-231 YTFKENK
+231 YSFKENK

-247 FNGFIQIVEKGQVYD
+247 FNGFIQMVEKGQVYD

-278 IPAEYAGNLADV
+278 IPVEYAGNLADV
-290 ATSGK
+290 ETSGK

-303 GNLTD
+303 GNLSD
-308 TTVPAFNIEM
+308 TTVPTFNIEM
-318 LSNNASFKYKELPK
+318 LSNNASFKYKDLPK

-343 VNKTGLINDTFLDLD
+343 VNETGIMNDTFVDLD
-358 KLSFAIDQDV
+358 KLTFAIDQDV
-368 FNASAHLKN
+368 FNASAHIKN
-377 LTENPNITATLKGVI
+377 LTENPNIDAALNGVI

-417 KTAFDMKS
+417 KMAFDMKS
-425 VETSQYQNIK
+425 VENSQYQNIK

-446 YAGPEMAKPVSVSV
+446 YSGPEMAKPVSVSV

-474 LQAKTGKSDINV
+474 LQAKTGKSEINV

-520 SPTTTTNEKGK
+520 SPTTTTNDEGK

-578 GLNMAVFGGKIGVNG
+578 GLTMAVFGGKIGVNG

-615 SQTFTMLN
+615 SQTFSMLN
-623 TLKAIAPI
+623 TLKTIAPI

-642 ITLNGFLTQDMIPDV
+642 ISLNGFLTQDMIPDV
-657 KSISGDLMGTIL
+657 KSISGDLMGKIL

-684 DTKATFLDLKD
+684 DAKATFLDLKD
-695 INLKDVKAV
+695 INLNDVKAV

-718 IKHNDISVQIAGSHG
+718 LKHKDISVQIAGSHG
-733 FDQNMN
+733 FDQNMDYN
-739 YDLKFDVPVKY
+739 LKFDVPVKY

-761 ITPADAKKI
+761 VTPADAKKI
-770 ESVPVNAMMSGNF
+770 ESVPVNALLAGNF

-808 EKLIQKGT
+808 EKLVQKGT
-816 GALSDLLGGNKPKS
+816 GVLTTILNGNKPK
-830 ATDSTK
+830 DSTK
-836 TTTKEQVGNAVKEG
+836 TTTKEQVGNAVKDG

>member
-1 MFKKVLKWSSISLL
+1 MLKKVLKWSGICLL
-15 TIVIA
+15 TVVIA
-20 LAFLPFLF
+20 LALLPFLF

-40 NKNVNATVALEE
+40 NKNVNATVALED

-94 SMMELFNGEK
+94 SMTELFNGEK

-125 DGIGNYDIAIKKE
+125 DGIGNYDIAIKKD

-185 NFEKEVLDLDT
+185 NFEQEVLDLDT
-196 KTTAKVT
+196 KTTVKVT

-247 FNGFIQIVEKGQVYD
+247 FNGFIQMVEKGQIYD

-278 IPAEYAGNLADV
+278 IPSTYAGNLSDV
-290 ATSGK
+290 ETSGK

-303 GNLTD
+303 GNLSD
-308 TTVPAFNIEM
+308 TTVPTFDIEM
-318 LSNNASFKYKELPK
+318 LSNNASFKYKDLPK

-343 VNKTGLINDTFLDLD
+343 VNETGLMNDTFVDLD

-368 FNASAHLKN
+368 FNASAHIKN
-377 LTENPNITATLKGVI
+377 LTENPNIDAALNGVI

-410 GILRADV
+410 GILKANV
-417 KTAFDMKS
+417 KMAFDMKS
-425 VETSQYQNIK
+425 VENSQYQNIK

-446 YAGPEMAKPVSVSV
+446 YSGPEMAKPVSVSV

-520 SPTTTTNEKGK
+520 SPTTTTNDEGK

-578 GLNMAVFGGKIGVNG
+578 GLTMAVFGGKIGVNG

-615 SQTFTMLN
+615 SQTFSMLN
-623 TLKAIAPI
+623 TLKTIAPI

-642 ITLNGFLTQDMIPDV
+642 ITLNGSLTQDMIPDV

-669 QGSLNKNKSALLTEL
+669 QGSLNKNKSAVLTEL
-684 DTKATFLDLKD
+684 DNKATFLDLKD

-704 LSFKNGK
+704 VSFKNGK

-718 IKHNDISVQIAGSHG
+718 LKHKDISVQIAGSHG
-733 FDQNMN
+733 FNQNMN
-739 YDLKFDVPVKY
+739 YNLKFDVPVKY

-761 ITPADAKKI
+761 ITPSDAKKI
-770 ESVPVNAMMSGNF
+770 ESVPVNALLVGNF

-808 EKLIQKGT
+808 EKLVQKGT
-816 GALSDLLGGNKPKS
+816 GVLTNLLGGNKPK
-830 ATDSTK
+830 DSTK
-836 TTTKEQVGNAVKEG
+836 TTTKEQVGNAVKDG
-850 LKGLFGKKKN
+850 LKSLFGKKKN

>member
-1 MFKKVLKWSSISLL
+1 MTV
-15 TIVIA
+15 VIA
-20 LAFLPFLF
+20 LALLPFLF

-40 NKNVNATVALEE
+40 NKNVNATVALED

-64 TVTLDKISVINKAPF
+64 TVTLDKMSVINKAPF

-185 NFEKEVLDLDT
+185 NFEQEVLDLDT

-247 FNGFIQIVEKGQVYD
+247 FNGFIQMVEKGQVYD

-278 IPAEYAGNLADV
+278 IPSAYAGNLADV
-290 ATSGK
+290 ETSGK

-303 GNLTD
+303 GNLSD
-308 TTVPAFNIEM
+308 TTVPTFDIEM
-318 LSNNASFKYKELPK
+318 LSNNASFKYKDLPK

-343 VNKTGLINDTFLDLD
+343 VNETGIMNDTFVDLD
-358 KLSFAIDQDV
+358 KLSFSIDQDV
-368 FNASAHLKN
+368 FNASAHIKN
-377 LTENPNITATLKGVI
+377 LTENPNIDAALNGVI

-425 VETSQYQNIK
+425 VENSQYQNIK

-446 YAGPEMAKPVSVSV
+446 YSGPEMAKPVSVSV
-460 ADLSFN
+460 ADLTFN
-466 PSKINLNK
+466 PSKITLNK

-513 FEVADFM
+513 FAVADFM
-520 SPTTTTNEKGK
+520 SPTTTTNDEGK

-578 GLNMAVFGGKIGVNG
+578 GLTMAVFGGKIGVNG
-593 MVSTKNKV
+593 MISTKNKV

-615 SQTFTMLN
+615 SQTFSMLN
-623 TLKAIAPI
+623 TLKTIAPI

-642 ITLNGFLTQDMIPDV
+642 ISLNGFLTQDMIPDV
-657 KSISGDLMGTIL
+657 KSISGDLMGNIL

-684 DTKATFLDLKD
+684 DAKATFLDLKD

-711 VAVKPFT
+711 VAVKPF
-718 IKHNDISVQIAGSHG
+718 ILKHKDISVQIAGSHG
-733 FDQNMN
+733 FDQNMDYN
-739 YDLKFDVPVKY
+739 LKFDVPVKY

-761 ITPADAKKI
+761 VTPADAKKI

-808 EKLIQKGT
+808 EKLVQKGT
-816 GALSDLLGGNKPKS
+816 GVLTTILNGNKPK
-830 ATDSTK
+830 DSTK
-836 TTTKEQVGNAVKEG
+836 TTTKEQVGNAVKDG